1 MSPAEREAS
10 AASWFEFQDARDG
23 AGQLA
28 ALKEGGRNR
37 ERLQRGEVTDAEL
50 EQELDDDIAAI
61 GVVEDASW
69 YALTP
74 NQRHAALTAALGF
87 DPHPGHNPRT

>member
-1 MSPAEREAS
+1 MSDNTKAMSHQEWEAMSPAEREAS

-50 EQELDDDIAAI
+50 EQELTTT
-61 GVVEDASW
+61 S
-69 YALTP
+69 
-74 NQRHAALTAALGF
+74 
-87 DPHPGHNPRT
+87 PRSAWSRTRAGMP